1 MTAVGYAL
9 SSEEHGA
16 IDLVRHAR
24 RAEEAGFSFTLISD
38 HCHSSIGRDG
48 RSPFAWSVLGA
59 IAQAT
64 ETLRVGTGLT
74 CPTTRIDPAII
85 AQASATAASLMPGR
99 FFLGLGTGA
108 REAEHVLGTPWT
120 DRDVRAGRQ
129 EETVGVIRES
139 WASLA
144 LTPRGHHSS
153 AAHARIHSVPDL
165 PPPIYVAA
173 GGVTSAREAA
183 RLGDGLIGT
192 RPDRA
197 LVDAF
202 AEASGHG
209 PRIGQVTV
217 CWAPSEAEAR
227 RTARDSWP
235 MGEIH
240 GASIQEPPRPPHFE
254 RSTGSMSEDRVADVV
269 PCGPDPE
276 RHLARIAE
284 YVDAGYDHIYLHQ
297 VGRDQTGFIKFA
309 EGELLPA
316 LKPKP
321 LRLAS

>member
-1 MTAVGYAL
+1 VTAVGYAL

-24 RAEEAGFSFTLISD
+24 RAEEAGFSFALTSD
-38 HCHSSIGRDG
+38 HCHASIGRGG
-48 RSPFAWSVLGA
+48 RSPFVWSVLGA

-64 ETLRVGTGLT
+64 ERLRVGTDMT
-74 CPTTRIDPAII
+74 CPTRQIDPAIV
-85 AQASATAASLMPGR
+85 AEASATAAALLPGR

-108 REAEHVLGTPWT
+108 QRAEHVLGTPWT
-120 DRDVRAGRQ
+120 DRDVRADRL
-129 EETVGVIRES
+129 EETVAVIREL
-139 WASLA
+139 WGPTA
-144 LTPRGHHSS
+144 LTRRGRDWN
-153 AAHARIHSVPDL
+153 AERARIHAVPDL

-173 GGVTSAREAA
+173 GGARSARQAA
-183 RLGDGLIGT
+183 RQGDGLIGT

-197 LVDAF
+197 LVEAF
-202 AEASGHG
+202 GEAGGHG

-227 RTARDSWP
+227 RTARDWWP
-235 MGEIH
+235 MGTLH
-240 GASIQEPPRPPHFE
+240 GAAIQEPPRPADGE
-254 RSTGSMSEDRVADVV
+254 RSTGSVSEDRVAEAV

-276 RHLARIAE
+276 RHLAKITE
-284 YVDAGYDHIYLHQ
+284 FVDAGYDHIYLHQ
-297 VGRDQTGFIKFA
+297 IGPDQTGFIKFA

-316 LKPKP
+316 LKPEP